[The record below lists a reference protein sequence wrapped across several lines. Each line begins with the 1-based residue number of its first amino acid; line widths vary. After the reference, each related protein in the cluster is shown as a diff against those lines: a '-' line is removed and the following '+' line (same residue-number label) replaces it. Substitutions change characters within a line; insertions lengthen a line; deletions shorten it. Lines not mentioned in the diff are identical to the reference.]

1 LLSLFRLVLG
11 TGRSF
16 KFPPD
21 RKYSRCG
28 QATRTKKRMTKIF
41 LKYSIWTTLTIL
53 TLGLIGYFILLN
65 TFDIFATPDKKIISY
80 KCDHEGL
87 RQAEVIRVDG
97 NAVTNTSLNVSVYL
111 DCKYGHREDGKNV
124 FTVDEDSFNDNDVKI
139 NWTTFDTLTIEYKK
153 GLKIINKEKKIT
165 YSDSTLNF
173 TVTYKVTD

>member
-1 LLSLFRLVLG
+1 VSG
-11 TGRSF
+11 TGRGFASAPL
-16 KFPPD
+16 K
-21 RKYSRCG
+21 KHKRCG
-28 QATRTKKRMTKIF
+28 QATPTKKRMTKKF

-65 TFDIFATPDKKIISY
+65 TFDIFAPPDKKIISY

-97 NAVTNTSLNVSVYL
+97 NAVTNTSLHVSVYL
-111 DCKYGHREDGKNV
+111 DCKYGNRKDGKNV

-139 NWTTFDTLTIEYKK
+139 DWATFDTLTIEYKK
-153 GLKIINKEKKIT
+153 GLKIINKEEKIT